1 MTPNEMSANL
11 IVLKDRVR
19 RLEIENKDLKEEV
32 VRLKAL
38 IKEQKSLENNEE

>member
-19 RLEIENKDLKEEV
+19 RLEIENKDLREEV
-32 VRLKAL
+32 IRLKAQ
-38 IKEQKSLENNEE
+38 IKLEKNEEKE

>member
-19 RLEIENKDLKEEV
+19 RLEIENKDLREEV
-32 VRLKAL
+32 IRLKAQ
-38 IKEQKSLENNEE
+38 IKLEQNEEKE

>member
-38 IKEQKSLENNEE
+38 IKEQKSLENSEE